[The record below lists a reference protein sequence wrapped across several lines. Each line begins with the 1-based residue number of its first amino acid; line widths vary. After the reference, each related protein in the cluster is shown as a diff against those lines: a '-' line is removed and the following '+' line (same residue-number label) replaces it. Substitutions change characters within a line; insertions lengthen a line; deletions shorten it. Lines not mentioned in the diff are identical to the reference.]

1 MPFSLTRTFNIVK
14 DGLLLKFSPD
24 WPKDVLLLIKQLKM
38 IFIVNYTPDGFVKKH
53 KLIGLQNFYGKAEDL
68 E

>member
-1 MPFSLTRTFNIVK
+1 
-14 DGLLLKFSPD
+14 
-24 WPKDVLLLIKQLKM
+24 M